1 MARKA
6 SETENA
12 RPAIQLRAILPA
24 PATAPPRHRWQ
35 PHVKSRLNDE
45 TGKVERVGGVSYV
58 VKDGIVYDALRLL
71 ANVAPMVTKS
81 RETVSSSSK

>member
-1 MARKA
+1 
-6 SETENA
+6 
-12 RPAIQLRAILPA
+12 
-24 PATAPPRHRWQ
+24 
-35 PHVKSRLNDE
+35 
-45 TGKVERVGGVSYV
+45 VSYV